1 MLTKEQILKYLRQ
14 LGDELD
20 ALGMS
25 GEIPLTG
32 GAAMCLVNEARDMT
46 KDIDAFYEPKEVI
59 NRLAAKIAERENLSA
74 DWLNDSV
81 KGFVGVNAPVED
93 FIAWKGLKVQT
104 VSAGYPLA
112 MKTLSAR
119 YGEKDYE
126 DILFLMDKLSIKT
139 EERAVK
145 ARRKE
150 NGKKPYP
157 TYKRLWAK
165 TERDGKPWI
174 PLYAHMAA
182 AANAAETLLDGWL
195 SGGTRDILERG
206 VDQNTAEDLLRF
218 LAAAHDLGKAT
229 PMFQFQPGIDENLR
243 SQVSDAGFPAPPIT
257 GKDWR
262 RVKHATAS
270 QAILERYG
278 IDRSV
283 AVVLGG
289 HHGKPPSKAGADSA
303 ARNAHAQPLGFD
315 SEEWRAAQ
323 RKLYCYA
330 LELSGMDEAALK
342 RVKLSAAQQ
351 MIYTGAVIMADWIAS
366 GEGDVKLP
374 ERWNI
379 VDVDFSATPY
389 YDFKFRFNFDAS
401 AVQSMVIDAA
411 LTSAAPGIIII
422 EAPMGSGKTE
432 AALACAEIVAS
443 KTGRSGVYF
452 GLPTQATADGIFL
465 RFIEWVGKVSDS
477 ENPHSFFLA
486 HGKSAYN
493 TSYAKLRRYN
503 VSADDESDDKT
514 KNKSAGSVYVND
526 WTTGRNKGL
535 LADFAV
541 GTIDQLLM
549 CALKRKHV
557 ALRHLGFANKVAI
570 IDEVHAYDAYMDSY
584 LYKALRWLGEY
595 GVPVVVLSAT
605 LPPVTRQ
612 KLIESYVGKK
622 SSEKIPTG
630 DWFDPETAAS
640 LIPPDWAKTGAYPL
654 ITYTDAAEVKQLY
667 PAADLKRAVK
677 VDIERFGNTAA
688 EVCEKLQELLADG
701 GCAGVVVNTVAKAQ
715 DMAAKLSAVFGGE
728 RVRLLHSAFISL
740 DRTEKEADLLVALG
754 PPDSEKTER
763 PHKLIVVGTQVIEQS
778 LDIDFDA
785 LFTEIC
791 PIDLLIQRIGR
802 LHRHKRDARPERLA
816 APMTYVMG
824 YNEFDG
830 GSVAIYGEYML
841 MTTKYLLP
849 DRLCLPEDIARLVG
863 AAYGDGAEVPDGERA
878 AYKFAKE
885 EHEGR
890 IATKE
895 SRAGAFQLRE
905 PTKGRNDLTGALDG
919 DSSDKTGEA
928 TVRDGENSIEV
939 ILLRFVGGKY
949 RLLPWIDGGQIIP
962 TDSAPDTGIAFTLAG
977 CKIRLPRMF
986 SKAWTEAKT
995 IEELEKKG
1003 AVLQKAWRENSWLN
1017 GELFL
1022 ALDENLEATLCER
1035 TVKYDRNIGFTA
1047 KKEG

>member
-1 MLTKEQILKYLRQ
+1 MLT
-14 LGDELD
+14 
-20 ALGMS
+20 
-25 GEIPLTG
+25 
-32 GAAMCLVNEARDMT
+32 
-46 KDIDAFYEPKEVI
+46 
-59 NRLAAKIAERENLSA
+59 
-74 DWLNDSV
+74 
-81 KGFVGVNAPVED
+81 
-93 FIAWKGLKVQT
+93 
-104 VSAGYPLA
+104 
-112 MKTLSAR
+112 
-119 YGEKDYE
+119 
-126 DILFLMDKLSIKT
+126 
-139 EERAVK
+139 
-145 ARRKE
+145 KE
-150 NGKKPYP
+150 NGKKPSLLGRLEEAKQIAKEWNP
-157 TYKRLWAK
+157 AKSLWAK
-165 TERDGKPWI
+165 TEHGGKPWI

-182 AANAAETLLDGWL
+182 AAAAAETLLDVWL
-195 SGGTRDILERG
+195 SGGPRDILERSANQ
-206 VDQNTAEDLLRF
+206 DTAEKLFVF

-229 PMFQFQPGIDENLR
+229 PMFQFQPGIGEDLR
-243 SQVSDAGFPAPPIT
+243 SRVSDAGFPAAPIT

-270 QAILERYG
+270 QAILEKHG

-289 HHGKPPSKAGADSA
+289 HHGKPPSTAAANSA
-303 ARNAHAQPLGFD
+303 ARNTHAQLLGFD

-323 RKLYCYA
+323 HRLYCYA
-330 LELSGMDEAALK
+330 LELSGIDEAALK
-342 RVKLSAAQQ
+342 RVRLSAAQQ

-374 ERWNI
+374 ERWDI
-379 VDVDFSATPY
+379 VDVDFDETP
-389 YDFKFRFNFDAS
+389 YDFKFRFGFDAS
-401 AVQSMVIDAA
+401 AVQSMVIDA
-411 LTSAAPGIIII
+411 LTASAPPGIMII

-432 AALACAEIVAS
+432 AALAGAEIMAS
-443 KTGRSGVYF
+443 KTERSGVYF

-493 TSYAKLRRYN
+493 TSYAELRRYN

-514 KNKSAGSVYVND
+514 KGKSAGSVYVND
-526 WTTGRNKGL
+526 WTTGRKKGL

-549 CALKRKHV
+549 CALKQKHV

-570 IDEVHAYDAYMDSY
+570 IDEVHAFDAYMDSY
-584 LYKALRWLGEY
+584 LYMALRWLGEY

-612 KLIESYVGKK
+612 KLIESYAGREF
-622 SSEKIPTG
+622 SEKVYTG
-630 DWFDPETAAS
+630 DGFKSKLTA
-640 LIPPDWAKTGAYPL
+640 LIPPNWAKTEAYPL
-654 ITYTDAAEVKQLY
+654 ITYTDGGDVEQLY
-667 PAADLKRAVK
+667 PAADPKRAVK
-677 VDIERFGNTAA
+677 VDIERFGSTAA

-701 GCAGVVVNTVAKAQ
+701 GCAGIVVNTVAKAQ
-715 DMAAKLSAVFGGE
+715 NMAAELSAVFGGE
-728 RVRLLHSAFISL
+728 CVRLLHSAFISL
-740 DRTEKEADLLVALG
+740 DRTEKEAELLAALG
-754 PPDSEKTER
+754 PPGAAKTER
-763 PHKLIVVGTQVIEQS
+763 PGKLIVVGTQVIEQS
-778 LDIDFDA
+778 LDIDFDV

-802 LHRHKRDARPERLA
+802 LHRHKRAARPARLA
-816 APMTYVMG
+816 APTAYVMG
-824 YNEFDG
+824 CDEFDG
-830 GSVAIYGEYML
+830 GSAAIYGEYML

-849 DRLCLPEDIARLVG
+849 DRLYLPENIAQLVG

-878 AYKFAKE
+878 DYEFARK
-885 EHEGR
+885 EHEER

-905 PTKGRNDLTGALDG
+905 PTKGRNDLTGALDS

-949 RLLPWIDGGQIIP
+949 RLLPWIDGGRVIP
-962 TDSAPDTGIAFTLAG
+962 TDSAPAAGTAFTLAG

-986 SKAWTEAKT
+986 SKVWTEAKT

-1003 AVLQKAWRENSWLN
+1003 AVLQKAWRENPWLN

-1035 TVKYDRNIGFTA
+1035 TVKYDKNIGFTA